1 MYVSI
6 YEWLQGIAIH
16 MCLYMLY
23 TSLSSLDKA
32 FRNLPVSLV
41 RIFAFVW
48 IPVIVQVPN
57 NRMDVTRL
65 ERENRSYGFASL
77 ARSASPPSRE
87 LPRPQMVSLREARFS
102 RFFLFLLDFLNKK
115 KYFDRPFLCELC
127 FFFASSRFSIQKSM
141 AFFHACCVFMHWILN
156 YFLNRIYLVRFFQ
169 YRFSYFHFISSFSI
183 TLLSCVVILYSQL
196 PYPLVY
202 KRVPSNLIIIAALL
216 LMLFPWCIC

>member
-16 MCLYMLY
+16 MCLYVLY

-32 FRNLPVSLV
+32 FRNLPVLLV

-127 FFFASSRFSIQKSM
+127 FFFRFF
-141 AFFHACCVFMHWILN
+141 A
-156 YFLNRIYLVRFFQ
+156 FLNSKVYGVFSCVLCFYALNSQLFFKSYLSCTFFFSTVFLIFISLVLFPLLCYLV
-169 YRFSYFHFISSFSI
+169 
-183 TLLSCVVILYSQL
+183 L
-196 PYPLVY
+196 
-202 KRVPSNLIIIAALL
+202 
-216 LMLFPWCIC
+216 